1 MAFVLKQSAT
11 YKWPVSLIIPTDG
24 GRREKHTFDGE
35 FRRIPQG
42 RINEIRRLQLL
53 EEQGKLD
60 ASEIVTPQEI
70 ASEVLAGWSGVVDDD
85 GNEIPFSEAALNQL
99 LELPGIAVQ
108 VMNAWALSIEAAKKP
123 TSKGL

>member
-11 YKWPVSLIIPTDG
+11 YKWPVTLVIPTDG

-35 FRRIPQG
+35 FRRLPQA
-42 RINEIRRLQLL
+42 RVNEIHRLQMMG
-53 EEQGKLD
+53 EQGSLD
-60 ASEIVTPQEI
+60 VADMVTPQQI
-70 ASEVLAGWSGVVDDD
+70 ASEVLAGWSGVIDDE

-99 LELPGIAVQ
+99 LDLPGVAVQ
-108 VMNAWALSIEAAKKP
+108 VMNAWAGSIEAAKKP